1 MTAFRITMLAPF
13 GIRPKG
19 TLSARMLPLAQAL
32 VRRGH
37 SVSIIAPPVQ
47 NPQDAGRHDIYDGV
61 SVTHTP
67 LPTWP
72 GPAGVAQ
79 QVQSLLRAALAERP
93 DVLHLFKPK
102 GYSGLAALLGRLVR
116 PTLPLVV
123 DTDDWEGWGGWN
135 DLLPYPLPAKMLFA
149 WQECDLPRRAAAVTV
164 ASRTLQ
170 TQVWGFGVPPERVFY
185 VPNGVEGLGIGDWR
199 LGARHSQSPIP
210 NPQSPVM
217 LLYTRFW
224 EFDLRDLVAA
234 LVPIVA
240 GCPAARLVVVGRGE
254 RGEERDLQRLAERA
268 CVAAAIDYRG
278 WVEPHAIPPLLASA
292 DLALVP
298 MNDTLINRARGL
310 AKLLELMAAGLPIVA
325 GHVGQVA
332 EYIEDGRSGLL
343 VAPSDPAALARATLT
358 LLADPALRAR
368 LGQGARARVVQ
379 HYTWDSLAPAVE
391 RAYNLVLHSTIV
403 APRFD

>member
-1 MTAFRITMLAPF
+1 MLAPF

-37 SVSIIAPPVQ
+37 YASIVAPPLQ
-47 NPQDAGRHDIYDGV
+47 NPQDAGRRDVYDGV
-61 SVTHTP
+61 PVIHTSVAA
-67 LPTWP
+67 LP

-102 GYSGLAALLGRLVR
+102 GYSGLAALFLRVIR
-116 PTLPLVV
+116 PHLPLVV

-135 DLLPYPLPAKMLFA
+135 DLLPYPRPAKALFA
-149 WQECDLPRRAAAVTV
+149 WQERDLPRRANAVTV

-170 TQVWGFGVPPERVFY
+170 TQVCGFGAPPERVFFL
-185 VPNGVEGLGIGDWR
+185 PNGIGRSGIRDWELGELAG
-199 LGARHSQSPIP
+199 QSRIANRQPPTI
-210 NPQSPVM
+210 

-234 LVPIVA
+234 LVAIVA
-240 GCPAARLVVVGRGE
+240 GCPTARLLVVGRGE
-254 RGEERDLQRLAERA
+254 RGEERDLMRLAERA
-268 CVAAAIDYRG
+268 GVAAAIDYRG
-278 WVEPHAIPPLLASA
+278 WTEPSKIPALLAAA
-292 DLALVP
+292 DLALTP
-298 MNDTLINRARGL
+298 MDDTLINRARSS

-325 GHVGQVA
+325 ARVGQVA

-343 VAPSDPAALARATLT
+343 VAPGNPAALARATLA
-358 LLADPALRAR
+358 LLADAPLREQ
-368 LGQGARARVVQ
+368 LGQGARARVAQ
-379 HYTWDSLAPAVE
+379 HYTWDHLVPAAEQAYLAAG
-391 RAYNLVLHSTIV
+391 RS
-403 APRFD
+403 

>member
-1 MTAFRITMLAPF
+1 MSALRITMLAPF

-32 VRRGH
+32 SRRGH
-37 SVSIIAPPVQ
+37 CVSIIAPPVQ
-47 NPQDAGRHDIYDGV
+47 NPQDAGRRDVYDGV
-61 SVTHTP
+61 SVTHTW
-67 LPTWP
+67 LPTLP
-72 GPAGVAQ
+72 GPAGVVP

-102 GYSGLAALLGRLVR
+102 GYSGLAALLLRVIR

-135 DLLPYPLPAKMLFA
+135 DLLPYPRPAKTLFA
-149 WQECDLPRRAAAVTV
+149 WQERDLPRRAAAVTV

-170 TQVWGFGVPPERVFY
+170 AQVWGFGVPPERVFY
-185 VPNGVEGLGIGDWR
+185 IPNGVGGLGIGDWR
-199 LGARHSQSPIP
+199 LRALHSQPPIP
-210 NPQSPVM
+210 NTQYPTM

-240 GCPAARLVVVGRGE
+240 GCPSARLLVVGRGE
-254 RGEERDLQRLAERA
+254 RGEEGELLRLAERA
-268 CVAAAIDYRG
+268 GVADAIDYRG
-278 WVEPHAIPPLLASA
+278 WAEPAQIPGLLAEA

-298 MNDTLINRARGL
+298 MDDTLINRARSL

-325 GHVGQVA
+325 GRVGQVA
-332 EYIEDGRSGLL
+332 EYIEDGHSGLL
-343 VAPSDPAALARATLT
+343 VAPSDPAALARATLA
-358 LLADPALRAR
+358 LLADPALRKR
-368 LGQGARARVVQ
+368 LSQGARARVDQ
-379 HYTWDSLAPAVE
+379 HYTLDKLALAAE
-391 RAYNLVLHSTIV
+391 SAYQL
-403 APRFD
+403 ARRF